1 MRFFCILLL
10 IFLSVAYSFLLPRIN
25 RPHLNLKVRCVNI
38 ARDDAYPATVTLP
51 WMSPKYPPNKIE
63 EWWRKKKDSL
73 MTVGKPGLTPTLI
86 NSVREM
92 MESHWQIKMK
102 LAHDKIDAWEVANK
116 VVSDP
121 SMGGKVEILAVR
133 KKMIMFGQVKVLL
146 PFQY

>member
-1 MRFFCILLL
+1 MQLLKILLL
-10 IFLSVAYSFLLPRIN
+10 VYLSVGHSFVLPR
-25 RPHLNLKVRCVNI
+25 LNKSLLSPRIRCANV
-38 ARDDAYPATVTLP
+38 ARDDTYPVSVDLP
-51 WMSPKYPPNKIE
+51 WMSPKYPPNKVE
-63 EWWRKKKDSL
+63 EWWREKKDSL

-102 LAHDKIDAWEVANK
+102 LAHDSINAWEIANR

-133 KKMIMFGQVKVLL
+133 KKMIMFGQVKMLL